1 MEKSHAINSENYFA
15 SEKGNQETNLNYLI
29 FCSSIFGL
37 YLSAKDRRNMVLAK
51 KNVLILSSIKKWLFL
66 VVVMQ
71 ISM

>member
-1 MEKSHAINSENYFA
+1 MEKSHAINSKNCFA

>member
-15 SEKGNQETNLNYLI
+15 SEKGNQETNYLI